1 MDRQDRCG
9 CGGRSGAG
17 IGGVEMNETGK
28 ESVMVE
34 GLKKIMDG
42 IDACSTLTYHEIA
55 RSSATEAV
63 LLMQVAAKLAQVKI
77 DMSLIINAAELERRH
92 K

>member
-1 MDRQDRCG
+1 
-9 CGGRSGAG
+9 
-17 IGGVEMNETGK
+17 MNNTGK

-63 LLMQVAAKLAQVKI
+63 LLMQVAGKLAAVKM
-77 DMSLIINAAELERRH
+77 DLSQIINAAEIERGR